1 MTHDRAIALS
11 NVRLAHGDRTV
22 LAVDELRLTE
32 DRVGL
37 IGANGSG
44 KSTLLRCLNG
54 LATPDAGTVTVDGL
68 DVAKSP
74 RAVRRTVG
82 FVFQD
87 PEAQIVM
94 PTIGEEMDLGL
105 KARKLPVAERRRRRD
120 AALAR
125 FGLTG
130 REPDSAHLLSGGE
143 KQRLALASIF
153 AMHPDILV
161 MDEPTTMLDLPGK
174 RQFRRLIDPLPQR
187 ILIATHDLD
196 LLRGFDRVVVLDQG
210 EVVADDRP
218 DAAIDAYVD
227 LIDRHEAA
235 AGETDADAAA

>member
-1 MTHDRAIALS
+1 MTGERAIELTD
-11 NVRLAHGDRTV
+11 VCLAHCARTV
-22 LAVDELRLTE
+22 LALDHLCLTE
-32 DRVGL
+32 NRVGL

-54 LATPDAGTVTVDGL
+54 LATPDAGSVVVDGL
-68 DVAKSP
+68 DVAKAT
-74 RAVRRTVG
+74 RAVRRKVG

-94 PTIGEEMDLGL
+94 PTIAEEMDLGL
-105 KARKLPVAERRRRRD
+105 KACKLPAEERRRRRET
-120 AALAR
+120 ALAR

-130 REPDSAHLLSGGE
+130 REQDSAHLLSGGE

-196 LLRGFDRVVVLDQG
+196 LLCGFDRVVVLDQG
-210 EVVADDRP
+210 RVVADDEP
-218 DAAIDAYVD
+218 DAAIDAYVAR
-227 LIDRHEAA
+227 IDRMEAA
-235 AGETDADAAA
+235 GQPAGTDAAA